1 MQTGN
6 NLAAHLIPSSRPD
19 QQVEVVIEGP
29 AGRERVALR
38 FSTWADGLGWC
49 TQKTIRLEADQLD
62 ELHRAT
68 TVARH
73 RLARRRA
80 DDGQLRAPAQVIQLP
95 TVA

>member
-6 NLAAHLIPSSRPD
+6 NLAPHVIPSSRPD
-19 QQVEVVIEGP
+19 QQVEVVIEGA
-29 AGRERVALR
+29 AGREHVALR

-49 TQKTIRLEADQLD
+49 TQKTIRLEPDQLD

-73 RLARRRA
+73 RLARRRS
-80 DDGQLRAPAQVIQLP
+80 DDGQQREPARVIQLP

>member
-6 NLAAHLIPSSRPD
+6 NLAAHVISSSRPD
-19 QQVEVVIEGP
+19 QQIEVVIEGA
-29 AGRERVALR
+29 AGHEHVALR
-38 FSTWADGLGWC
+38 FSTWAEGLGWC
-49 TQKTIRLEADQLD
+49 TQKTIRLEAEQLD

-73 RLARRRA
+73 RLAHRRA
-80 DDGQLRAPAQVIQLP
+80 DSGQHREPAQVIQLP